1 MGKATYYAVY
11 EYPEN
16 APKRLV
22 FTFETEEAAH
32 DVVEFIFRHNI
43 VDTKVAVE
51 PHEVTT

>member
-11 EYPEN
+11 EYPES

-22 FTFETEEAAH
+22 FTFATDEEAH
-32 DVVEFIFRHNI
+32 DLVEFILRRNM
-43 VDTKVAVE
+43 VGSKVAVE